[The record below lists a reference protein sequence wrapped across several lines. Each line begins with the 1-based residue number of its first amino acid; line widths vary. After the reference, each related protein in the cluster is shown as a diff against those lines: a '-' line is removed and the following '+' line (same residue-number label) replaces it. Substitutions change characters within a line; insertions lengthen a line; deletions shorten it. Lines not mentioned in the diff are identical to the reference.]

1 MFAPVGLR
9 AGSRCSDDKG
19 LATRSDFAWLAAGI
33 MTGRAEDLPLGTS
46 FITLRGRRHGRVVE
60 LLGAGGQGAV
70 YTVDIEGSQF
80 ALKWYH
86 DSIVKVDKTLRA
98 RLSRA
103 IGVGPPTDRFLWPID
118 LVEVARSDSF
128 GYVMP
133 LRQSEY
139 AGMRSLIAPPPK
151 RLDLPLAKRV
161 MVCHSVAHNFLELHA
176 RGFCYQDI
184 NFGNIFLHP
193 NSGDIVICD
202 NDNVD
207 VDGMDASVF
216 GTRKFMAPEVVMRRA
231 LPSTKTDLFSMA
243 VLFFYILHGWHPL
256 DGRREAEIQIM
267 DSSTEVEIY
276 GNRPVFLFDP
286 SDQSNGPVPGF
297 HDPIVARWLS
307 LSPTV
312 RTLFVRSFTAGLR
325 LPGER
330 ILEPEWRGAFARMVD
345 AIVACRSCGFEQ
357 ALYLEPD
364 GQSLAPHACVACRMP
379 IAKPPVLLFG
389 REVVTLSPGGRIA
402 LRHLNPDRALD
413 FTSHGAVI
421 EAHPDRP
428 NVWGLRN
435 LTSTPWRATLPD
447 AGAVTVEPG
456 RAVRIMHGATFDFG
470 RRTARVLAAAPAAPR
485 QPQWQVQ

>member
-1 MFAPVGLR
+1 
-9 AGSRCSDDKG
+9 
-19 LATRSDFAWLAAGI
+19 
-33 MTGRAEDLPLGTS
+33 MTGRAEDLPVGTS
-46 FITLRGRRHGRVVE
+46 FQTLRGRRRGRVVE

-70 YTVDIEGSQF
+70 YTVDIDGGRF

-86 DSIVKVDKTLRA
+86 DSIVRIDRTLRD

-118 LVEVARSDSF
+118 LVEVANSASF

-133 LRQSEY
+133 LRQAEY
-139 AGMRSLIAPPPK
+139 AGMRGLIARPPN
-151 RLDLPLAKRV
+151 RLELPLAKRLL
-161 MVCHSVAHNFLELHA
+161 VCHSVAHNFLELHA

-184 NFGNIFLHP
+184 NFGNIFLNP
-193 NSGDIVICD
+193 TSGDVVICD

-256 DGRREAEIQIM
+256 DGKREAEIQIM
-267 DSSTEVEIY
+267 DSSAEVGLY
-276 GNRPVFLFDP
+276 GSHPTFLFDATDP
-286 SDQSNGPVPGF
+286 SNGPVPGF
-297 HDPIVARWLS
+297 HDPIVARWNS
-307 LSPTV
+307 LSPAI
-312 RTLFVRSFTAGLR
+312 RTLFTRSFTTGLR
-325 LPGER
+325 QPGER

-345 AIVACRSCGFEQ
+345 AVVTCRACGFEQ
-357 ALYLEPD
+357 SLYLEQG
-364 GQSLAPHACVACRMP
+364 GQALGPPRCTSCGAPLSL
-379 IAKPPVLLFG
+379 PPVMLFG
-389 REVVTLSPGGRIA
+389 REIVTLSPGGRIA
-402 LRHLNPDRALD
+402 LRHIDPDRSLD

-421 EAHPDRP
+421 EAHPNQP

-435 LTSTPWRATLPD
+435 LTNKPWRAVLPD

-456 RAVRIMHGATFDFG
+456 RAVRIAHGAVFEFG
-470 RRTARVLAAAPAAPR
+470 RRTGRVLAATPTATRPA
-485 QPQWQVQ
+485 PQWQTR

>member
-1 MFAPVGLR
+1 MN
-9 AGSRCSDDKG
+9 
-19 LATRSDFAWLAAGI
+19 
-33 MTGRAEDLPLGTS
+33 GRAEDLRLGTP
-46 FITLRGRRHGRVVE
+46 FLTVRGRRQGRVVD

-70 YTVDIEGSQF
+70 YTVDIDGARF

-86 DSIVKVDKTLRA
+86 DSIVRIDKTLRD

-118 LVEVARSDSF
+118 LVEIANSQSF

-133 LRQSEY
+133 LRQAEY
-139 AGMRSLIAPPPK
+139 TGMRGLIAKPPN
-151 RLDLPLAKRV
+151 RLELPLAKRLQ
-161 MVCHSVAHNFLELHA
+161 VCHSVAHNFLELHA

-184 NFGNIFLHP
+184 NFGNIFLNP
-193 NSGDIVICD
+193 QTGDVVICD

-267 DSSTEVEIY
+267 DSSAEVGLY
-276 GNRPVFLFDP
+276 GSSPQFLFDP
-286 SDQSNGPVPGF
+286 TDAANGPVPGF
-297 HDPIVARWLS
+297 HDPIVARWNS
-307 LSPTV
+307 LSPTL
-312 RTLFVRSFTAGLR
+312 RTLFVRSFTTGLR
-325 LPGER
+325 QPGER

-345 AIVACRSCGFEQ
+345 AVVTCRACGFEQ
-357 ALYLEPD
+357 ALHLAPG
-364 GQSLAPHACVACRMP
+364 GQSLAPHRCVACGTP
-379 IAKPPVLLFG
+379 IPQPPVMLFG
-389 REVVTLSPGGRIA
+389 REIVTLSPGGRIA
-402 LRHLNPDRALD
+402 LRHLDPDRALD
-413 FTSHGAVI
+413 FTSHGAAI

-435 LTSTPWRATLPD
+435 LTATAWRATLPD

-456 RAVRIMHGATFDFG
+456 RAVRMVPGAVFDFG
-470 RRTARVLAAAPAAPR
+470 RRTGRVLVATPAPAAPR